1 MIVILSNMNIDL
13 TVDEF
18 IELNAKTNLFCDI
31 EKPVEKP
38 ESVKEPEQEETPIQE
53 EEFFR
58 DLVTTAELS
67 EYLKVAPC
75 TISKYR
81 MRGMPYVCI
90 PGGGGSKPS
99 YKFNKEACLKWKEE
113 HIDQSYN
120 HHSLKPAEKPY
131 GDLLHTDEI
140 AKYLGVSK
148 SSMWYFRNQG
158 MPAVESCTRYGKKL
172 YLYDKDMC
180 AAWYKNRC
188 EEAEKKD
195 EKPAVKKQL
204 DISAYAL
211 WKSRINQV
219 CREAKEDTGK
229 MLSLT
234 YKYMTKNY
242 GIVWDQEA
250 KEFAEDLGYRP
261 HSTSQLAYWLEISK
275 PACKNL
281 VMSCLDTIIKER
293 KSA

>member
-18 IELNAKTNLFCDI
+18 IELNARTNLFCGI
-31 EKPVEKP
+31 EKPVETP
-38 ESVKEPEQEETPIQE
+38 EPVKEPEQEEILE
-53 EEFFR
+53 NF
-58 DLVTTAELS
+58 DLVNSTELS
-67 EYLKVAPC
+67 KYLGVAPC
-75 TISKYR
+75 TITKYR
-81 MRGMPYVCI
+81 TSGMPYVEMAST
-90 PGGGGSKPS
+90 GNGKSK
-99 YKFNKEACLKWKEE
+99 YMYNKDVCKKWREE
-113 HIDQSYN
+113 NIDQSFN
-120 HHSLKPAEKPY
+120 HHSSQPVEEAPN
-131 GDLLHTDEI
+131 GNLLNTDEI

-158 MPAVESCTRYGKKL
+158 MPAVESCTRFGKKL

-188 EEAEKKD
+188 EEMEKKD

-204 DISAYAL
+204 DISAYVL

-250 KEFAEDLGYRP
+250 KEFAEDFGYRP
-261 HSTSQLAYWLEISK
+261 HSTSQLAYWLGISK

>member
-18 IELNAKTNLFCDI
+18 IELNQKMSLFANT

-38 ESVKEPEQEETPIQE
+38 ETVKEPEPEETPME
-53 EEFFR
+53 EEILEDF
-58 DLVTTAELS
+58 DLVNSTELS
-67 EYLKVAPC
+67 KYLGVAPC
-75 TISKYR
+75 TITKYR
-81 MRGMPYVCI
+81 TKGMPCVCV
-90 PGGGGSKPS
+90 PTGGGSRPV

-113 HIDQSYN
+113 HIDQSFN
-120 HHSLKPAEKPY
+120 HRSSKPAEKPNN
-131 GDLLHTDEI
+131 DLLYTYEI
-140 AKYLGVSK
+140 AKYLGAAPSTI
-148 SSMWYFRNQG
+148 WYFRKLG
-158 MPAVESCTRYGKKL
+158 MPAIESCTKSGKKL

-180 AAWYKNRC
+180 AAWYKKRC
-188 EEAEKKD
+188 EKIEKKN
-195 EKPAVKKQL
+195 EKVRVVQI

-275 PACKNL
+275 PAYKNL

-293 KSA
+293 ESA